1 MIVKAVN
8 SCLPETPAPGPQ
20 RSSCEPLL
28 ALKSPVNRFSYDYW
42 KQKRGSRLMPGRG
55 DIDPAEIAKILP
67 HVFLLDVRLDPLDF
81 RYRLIGTKM
90 DEHMLG
96 RYTGM
101 WMSQIPHQA
110 APSRIW
116 ANCRQVALQAK
127 PLCGDTPY
135 IGKGKEF
142 LNTEDLL
149 MPLSDDGR
157 RVQMLFVTVGFV

>member
-1 MIVKAVN
+1 MPQ
-8 SCLPETPAPGPQ
+8 SRPRTGP
-20 RSSCEPLL
+20 CEPLL

-42 KQKRGSRLMPGRG
+42 KRKRGCRAMPRRG
-55 DIDPAEIAKILP
+55 DIDPAEIVKILP
-67 HVFLLDVRLDPLDF
+67 HIFLLDVRHQPLDF

-116 ANCRQVALQAK
+116 ANCRQVALLGR
-127 PLCGDTPY
+127 PLAGDTPY

-142 LNTEDLL
+142 LTTEDLI
-149 MPLSDDGR
+149 MPLSDDDR